1 MAQKFLTNIDLNQ
14 NQLVNAK
21 FEALATNPSSG
32 NFEGRMYFNT
42 ATYSLM
48 VYANSAWRKTVHSI
62 TSGGGEGIAEALTV
76 SESNGTV
83 TLTLNVADADSAGL
97 LSAAFFG
104 DLNGATSSATANK
117 LVKRDGNGNIS
128 VATPTDDGHA
138 ATKGYVDSARSGL
151 DVKASVRVATTAAI
165 NLSSD
170 LEAGDVIDGVTL
182 VAGDRV
188 LVKHQ
193 GTASENGIYV
203 AVASGAASRATD
215 ADTSAE
221 VTTGMFTFVSE
232 GTVNADSGWVLSTND
247 TITLGSTGL
256 TFVQFSGAGQIT
268 AGDGLTKSGNT
279 INVVGT
285 ADRITANADSI
296 DIASNYVGQS
306 TITTLGTIST
316 GTWGSGATTI
326 AIASGGTGAT
336 SAGDARS
343 NLGLAIG
350 TDVQAYDAEL
360 AAIAGL
366 TSAANKV
373 HYFTGAGT
381 AALADFSS
389 AGRALVDDVDAAA
402 QRSTLGLVIGT
413 DVQAYNSTLAAVA
426 GGTYTGDDSITT
438 LGTITTG
445 TWNGTD
451 IAVADG
457 GTGASTAADARANLG
472 TANSGGATTS
482 TPVLARIAKQGCAA
496 SISGTSTTTVT
507 HNFNT
512 TNVIVQIFEV
522 SSGAT
527 VIGDV
532 VRSSADVVTVTLLGT
547 ISLNDYTIVITG

>member
-1 MAQKFLTNIDLNQ
+1 
-14 NQLVNAK
+14 
-21 FEALATNPSSG
+21 
-32 NFEGRMYFNT
+32 
-42 ATYSLM
+42 M
-48 VYANSAWRKTVHSI
+48 VYANAAWRKTVHNI
-62 TSGGGEGIAEALTV
+62 TSGGGAGIAEALTV

-83 TLTLNVADADSAGL
+83 TLTLAVADADSAGL
-97 LSAAFFG
+97 LSTAFFG
-104 DLNGATSSATANK
+104 DLNGATSSATASK
-117 LVKRDGNGNIS
+117 LVKRDASGNIS

-151 DVKASVRVATTAAI
+151 DVKQSVRVATTAAI
-165 NLSSD
+165 NLSTD
-170 LEAGDVIDGVTL
+170 LEADDIIDGVTL

-188 LVKHQ
+188 LVKNQ

-203 AVASGAASRATD
+203 AVALGAGVASRSTD

-232 GTVNADSGWVLSTND
+232 GTVNADSGFVLSTND
-247 TITLGSTGL
+247 TITLGTTGL

-279 INVVGT
+279 INAVGT
-285 ADRITANADSI
+285 AGRISVSSDAINI
-296 DIASNYVGQS
+296 DTTYVGQS
-306 TITTLGTIST
+306 TITTLGTITT
-316 GTWGSGATTI
+316 GTWNGTDI
-326 AIASGGTGAT
+326 AIADGGTGAST
-336 SAGDARS
+336 AGDART

-350 TDVQAYDAEL
+350 TDVQAYDVQL
-360 AAIAGL
+360 AAIATV
-366 TSAANKV
+366 TSATDKLP
-373 HYFTGAGT
+373 YFTGSTT
-381 AALADFSS
+381 ADVTTLTTFGRSLIDDADAS
-389 AGRALVDDVDAAA
+389 ASRT
-402 QRSTLGLVIGT
+402 TLGVVIGT

-445 TWNGTD
+445 VWNSTD

-472 TANSGGATTS
+472 TANAGGATTS

-512 TNVIVQIFEV
+512 TTVIVQIFEV

-532 VRSSADVVTVTLLGT
+532 VRTSADVVSVTLLGT
-547 ISLNDYTIVITG
+547 IALNAYTIVITG